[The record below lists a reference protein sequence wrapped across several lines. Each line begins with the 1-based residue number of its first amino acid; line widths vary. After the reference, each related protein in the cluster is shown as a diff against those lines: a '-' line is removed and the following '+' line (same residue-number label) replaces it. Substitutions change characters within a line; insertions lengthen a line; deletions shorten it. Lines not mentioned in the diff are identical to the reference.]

1 VKSNNSREHP
11 ALAHARRMLKADK
24 RPPIEADRPR
34 QLSKPPRVLDG
45 EIDIFGQVHSRKAES
60 ADEQQEA

>member
-1 VKSNNSREHP
+1 
-11 ALAHARRMLKADK
+11 MLKADK
-24 RPPIEADRPR
+24 RPPTEADRPR

-45 EIDIFGQVHSRKAES
+45 QIDIFGQVHSRKAES